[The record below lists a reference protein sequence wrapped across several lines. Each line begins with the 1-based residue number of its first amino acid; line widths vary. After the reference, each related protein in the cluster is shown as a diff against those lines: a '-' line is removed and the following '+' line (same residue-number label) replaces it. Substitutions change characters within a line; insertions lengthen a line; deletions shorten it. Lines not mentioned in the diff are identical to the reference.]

1 MFGSSLPPVV
11 GRRVRVLCTLFV
23 FVCAEWCVQQH
34 TGLCFYFVCL
44 RPVLFTQCC
53 QILYI
58 VHSWLPLWYSL
69 AYIYFFYI
77 DLSLYIDT
85 RFASLLCKYTF
96 IFVCFLWC
104 LTSFSTIFQL
114 YHGGQFYW
122 WRKPEDPEKTTDIS
136 SHNVVHLALIAIQ
149 TQNNSGDRHWVAFS
163 NAMCLVE
170 NKLISFA

>member
-69 AYIYFFYI
+69 AYIYFFHI

-85 RFASLLCKYTF
+85 RFVSLLCKYTF
-96 IFVCFLWC
+96 IFVCFFMVFNAFFNNI
-104 LTSFSTIFQL
+104 SVIS
-114 YHGGQFYW
+114 
-122 WRKPEDPEKTTDIS
+122 WRS
-136 SHNVVHLALIAIQ
+136 VL
-149 TQNNSGDRHWVAFS
+149 
-163 NAMCLVE
+163 LVE
-170 NKLISFA
+170 ETGGPGENHRYIIT